1 MIPRAI
7 LGLSVLLPLCM
18 TARELSADEGM
29 WPFNH
34 LPTVALK
41 KKYGFEPSREWL
53 ARVERASV
61 RVAGCSGSFVSANG
75 LTLTNHHCA
84 EECISR
90 LSSTKQDYI
99 ANGFS
104 AQSAGDEKVCPGVE
118 IHGLREISDVTARV
132 QSATAGLEGEA
143 FQRAFNA
150 ESAKIEQACMVD
162 GDRVCE
168 VVSLYH
174 GGLYELYQYQRYR
187 DVRLVF
193 APEVASA
200 FFGGDPDNFNFPRYN
215 LDVAFLRAYSDA
227 KPASTPEYLS
237 FSRAEL
243 RPNDLTFT
251 SGNPGS
257 TERLL
262 TTRQLAD
269 RRDQTLLEDLLS
281 LARYRG
287 FLSEYAERGG
297 EARRVSASELFSVEN
312 GFKALRGEHRALI
325 DRDFFAE
332 LVQKEQALV
341 RRVSANAASRNKY
354 AGAWKAIESAQ
365 SKLRG
370 MELELRWIEGLGSRP
385 LWAKTSLFSWAR
397 SLVRAAEE
405 VPKKNEE
412 RLPEFT
418 AARLPGLEQRLL
430 AQRPLDTSFE
440 TAKLAFGLTMLREEL
455 GTDHP
460 FVKKVLGKSS
470 PEELA
475 GALVKGS
482 KLESVGE
489 RKRLWQGGKAAVQA
503 STDPMIQ
510 LALAI
515 DPEARKLRTRY
526 ENEVESVLT
535 KNSEL
540 IARARFEA
548 YGMSSY
554 PDATFSPRLSFGTVR
569 GWREQGKLVPA
580 FTTLR
585 GAFERATGRFP
596 YALPASWLEK
606 QKQLEQDTPFNF
618 VTDNDI
624 VGGNSGS
631 PVIDRKG
638 DLVGLVFDGNIHSL
652 GGTYGYDI
660 SKNRMVAVDVRAILH
675 ALDVIYG
682 AKRLTAELAGNGAR

>member
-1 MIPRAI
+1 MLWP
-7 LGLSVLLPLCM
+7 SLLLVIF
-18 TARELSADEGM
+18 TGTRQLSADEGM

-34 LPTVALK
+34 LPTAALK
-41 KKYGFEPSREWL
+41 RKYGFEPSREWL
-53 ARVERASV
+53 TRVQRASV
-61 RVAGCSGSFVSANG
+61 RVAGCSGSFVSASG

-90 LSSTKQDYI
+90 LSTANQDYTER
-99 ANGFS
+99 GFS
-104 AQSAGDEKVCPGVE
+104 AENAAEEKVCPGVE
-118 IHGLREISDVTARV
+118 IHGLRETSDVTARV

-150 ESAKIEQACMVD
+150 ESAKIEQACMT
-162 GDRVCE
+162 GSDRVCE

-187 DVRLVF
+187 EVRLVF
-193 APEVASA
+193 APEVAIA
-200 FFGGDPDNFNFPRYN
+200 FFGGDPDNFNFPRYD
-215 LDVAFLRAYSDA
+215 LDVAFLRAYADG
-227 KPASTPEYLS
+227 KPANTPDHLR
-237 FSRAEL
+237 FSRGKLA
-243 RPNDLTFT
+243 PNALTIT

-287 FLSEYAERGG
+287 FLSEYGERGA

-312 GFKALRGEHRALI
+312 GFKALRGEHRALL

-341 RRVSANAASRNKY
+341 RRVNAGATSREKY
-354 AGAWKAIESAQ
+354 AGAWSAIEAAQ

-397 SLVRAAEE
+397 TLVRAAEE
-405 VPKKNEE
+405 LPKKNEE
-412 RLPEFT
+412 RLPELT
-418 AARLPGLEQRLL
+418 AARLPGVEQRLL
-430 AQRPLDTSFE
+430 AHRPLDAAFE
-440 TAKLAFGLTMLREEL
+440 TAKLAFGLTQLREEL

-460 FVKKVLGKSS
+460 FVQRVLGKSS
-470 PEELA
+470 PGELA
-475 GALVKGS
+475 AALVKGS
-482 KLESVGE
+482 KLGNVAE
-489 RKRLWQGGKAAVQA
+489 RKRLWDGGKAALLA
-503 STDPMIQ
+503 SKDPMIQ
-510 LALAI
+510 LALAV
-515 DPEARKLRTRY
+515 DPQARQLRTRY

-535 KNSEL
+535 RSSEL
-540 IARARFEA
+540 IARARFEV

-606 QKQLEQDTPFNF
+606 QSQLALDTPFNF

-631 PVIDRKG
+631 PVIDREG

-660 SKNRMVAVDVRAILH
+660 AKNRMVAVDVRAIVH
-675 ALDVIYG
+675 ALEVIYG
-682 AKRLTAELAGNGAR
+682 AKRLTAELSGNGAR

>member
-1 MIPRAI
+1 MTPRAI
-7 LGLSVLLPLCM
+7 LLPSLILALLAPS
-18 TARELSADEGM
+18 RELRADEGM

-34 LPTVALK
+34 LPTPALK
-41 KKYGFEPSREWL
+41 KKYGFEPSPEWL
-53 ARVERASV
+53 KRVERASV
-61 RVAGCSGSFVSANG
+61 RVAGCSGSFVSPNG

-90 LSSTKQDYI
+90 LSTAKTDYI
-99 ANGFS
+99 KSGFH
-104 AQSAGDEKVCPGVE
+104 AASAGDELVCPGVE

-132 QSATAGLEGEA
+132 QNATAGLEGEA
-143 FQRAFNA
+143 FQKAFNA
-150 ESAKIEQACMVD
+150 ESAKIEQACMT
-162 GDRVCE
+162 GSDRVCE

-174 GGLYELYQYQRYR
+174 GGLYELYQYERFR

-193 APEVASA
+193 APEVAIA
-200 FFGGDPDNFNFPRYN
+200 FFGGDPDNFNFPRYD
-215 LDVAFLRAYSDA
+215 LDVTFLRAYSDG

-237 FSRAEL
+237 FSRGAL
-243 RPNDLTFT
+243 APNDLTFT
-251 SGNPGS
+251 SGNPGT

-262 TTRQLAD
+262 TVRQLEH
-269 RRDQTLLEDLLS
+269 RRDSTLLEDLLS

-287 FLSEYAERGG
+287 FLSEYAERGA
-297 EARRVSASELFSVEN
+297 EARRVSNSELFSVEN
-312 GFKALRGEHRALI
+312 GFKALRGEHRALL
-325 DRDFFAE
+325 DRDFFAD
-332 LVQKEQALV
+332 LV
-341 RRVSANAASRNKY
+341 RGERALIRAVNAELPTLQKY
-354 AGAWKAIESAQ
+354 AGAWRAIDGAIG
-365 SKLRG
+365 KLAS
-370 MELELRWIEGLGSRP
+370 MERELRWIEGLGSRP

-405 VPKKNEE
+405 VPKPNED

-430 AQRPLDTSFE
+430 AERPLDTSFE
-440 TAKLAFGLTMLREEL
+440 IAKLAFGLTTLREEL
-455 GTDHP
+455 GADHP
-460 FVKKVLGKSS
+460 FVKQVLGKAS

-475 GALVKGS
+475 SSLVKGT
-482 KLESVGE
+482 KLGSVAE
-489 RKRLWQGGKAAVQA
+489 RKRLWQEGKAAIAA
-503 STDPMIQ
+503 SRDPMIQ
-510 LALAI
+510 LALSV
-515 DPEARKLRTRY
+515 DPEARQLRARY

-535 KNSEL
+535 KSSEL
-540 IARARFEA
+540 IARARFEV

-580 FTTLR
+580 FTTLG

-606 QKQLEQDTPFNF
+606 QKQLALDTPFNF

-631 PVIDRKG
+631 PVIDRNG
-638 DLVGLVFDGNIHSL
+638 DLVGVVFDGNLHSL

-660 SKNRMVAVDVRAILH
+660 SKNRMVAVDVRAIVH

-682 AKRLTAELAGNGAR
+682 AKRLSAELSGNGR

>member
-1 MIPRAI
+1 MLW
-7 LGLSVLLPLCM
+7 LGLLLVTL
-18 TARELSADEGM
+18 TGARELPADEGM

-34 LPTVALK
+34 LPTATLK
-41 KKYGFEPSREWL
+41 RKYEFEPSREWL
-53 ARVERASV
+53 TRVQRASV
-61 RVAGCSGSFVSANG
+61 RVAGCSGSFVSPSG

-90 LSSTKQDYI
+90 LSTAKQNY
-99 ANGFS
+99 AERGFRAENGG
-104 AQSAGDEKVCPGVE
+104 QEKVCPGVE

-132 QSATAGLEGEA
+132 QNATAGLKGEA

-150 ESAKIEQACMVD
+150 ESAKIEQACMT
-162 GDRVCE
+162 GSDRVCE

-187 DVRLVF
+187 EVRLVF
-193 APEVASA
+193 APEVAIA
-200 FFGGDPDNFNFPRYN
+200 FFGGDPDNFNFPRYD
-215 LDVAFLRAYSDA
+215 LDVAFLRAYADG
-227 KPASTPEYLS
+227 KPASTPEYLR
-237 FSRAEL
+237 FSRGEL
-243 RPNDLTFT
+243 APNELTIT

-287 FLSEYAERGG
+287 FLNEYAERGP

-312 GFKALRGEHRALI
+312 GFKALRGEHRALL

-332 LVQKEQALV
+332 LVQKEQALM
-341 RRVSANAASRNKY
+341 RRVNASAASRKKY
-354 AGAWKAIESAQ
+354 AGAWKAIEAAQ
-365 SKLRG
+365 SKLRS

-397 SLVRAAEE
+397 TLVRAAEE
-405 VPKKNEE
+405 MPKRNEE

-418 AARLPGLEQRLL
+418 TARLPGLEQRLL
-430 AQRPLDTSFE
+430 AARPLDASFE
-440 TAKLAFGLTMLREEL
+440 SAKLALGLTLLREEL
-455 GTDHP
+455 GTDHA
-460 FVKKVLGKSS
+460 FVKQVLGKSS
-470 PEELA
+470 PAELA
-475 GALVKGS
+475 SALVRGS
-482 KLESVGE
+482 KLGSVAE
-489 RKRLWQGGKAAVQA
+489 RKRLWEGGKALVLA
-503 STDPMIQ
+503 SKDPMIQ

-515 DPEARKLRTRY
+515 DPEARLLRTRY
-526 ENEVESVLT
+526 ENEVESALT

-540 IARARFEA
+540 IARARFEV
-548 YGMSSY
+548 YGMGSY

-569 GWREQGKLVPA
+569 GWREKEKLVPS

-606 QKQLEQDTPFNF
+606 QSQLALDTPFNF

-631 PVIDRKG
+631 PVIDRQG

-660 SKNRMVAVDVRAILH
+660 AKNRMVAVDVRAIVH
-675 ALDVIYG
+675 ALEVIYG
-682 AKRLTAELAGNGAR
+682 AKRLTAELSGNEAR